1 MCLLLDFM
9 GMFDWFTHLKSYGF
23 KFGRTDPSTVLGR
36 PTCPYRGYKTHNI
49 DVILKN
55 STSIHFTLEF
65 VLIKFGQTVWG
76 CQADHYYVIGSTDF
90 FERDIIFN
98 HQAKFILPTN
108 SFQFVINK

>member
-1 MCLLLDFM
+1 MDLNLEGPIHQRFLA
-9 GMFDWFTHLKSYGF
+9 GLHV
-23 KFGRTDPSTVLGR
+23 RT
-36 PTCPYRGYKTHNI
+36 RGYKTHNI